1 MGFLTPWFLAG
12 AAAVGLP
19 VWLHLLRK
27 HKTTPLPFS
36 SLMFFEKRTQSSIKH
51 RRLRY
56 LVLFTL
62 RTLLI
67 LLIVLA
73 FAHPFVQQRIPPR
86 TRSNEVTVLAI
97 DNSLSMRAGTRL
109 ADAKA
114 AAKSLVSGVHVG
126 ERAEV
131 LTFGSRVQVLSEVTD
146 DHAPLNAAIDAV
158 EPSDT
163 RTSFAELAR
172 SARSIAQSL
181 HLPLDVHLFSNMQ
194 QTGMPPNFNDLR
206 LNADVK
212 LETHPVVKKEEP
224 NFTVENVVAPRRV
237 FDNKK
242 SRVLATVAGYGVHKD
257 IRNVTLSLNRSEE

>member
-12 AAAVGLP
+12 AVAVGLP

-62 RTLLI
+62 RPLLI

-73 FAHPFVQQRIPPR
+73 FAHPFIQQHIPPR
-86 TRSNEVTVLAI
+86 TRSNEITVLAI
-97 DNSLSMRAGTRL
+97 DNSLSMRAETRL

-114 AAKSLVSGVHVG
+114 AAKSLVSPLRVG

-146 DHAPLNAAIDAV
+146 DHNPLNAAIDSV
-158 EPSDT
+158 QPS
-163 RTSFAELAR
+163 
-172 SARSIAQSL
+172 
-181 HLPLDVHLFSNMQ
+181 
-194 QTGMPPNFNDLR
+194 
-206 LNADVK
+206 
-212 LETHPVVKKEEP
+212 
-224 NFTVENVVAPRRV
+224 
-237 FDNKK
+237 
-242 SRVLATVAGYGVHKD
+242 
-257 IRNVTLSLNRSEE
+257 